1 MLLPNADQA
10 VVEEPKV
17 AEYLLSPDHPDG
29 RSKAE
34 FFNRFGFRREAWQVL
49 ADALR
54 QHGAAYPVAKS
65 AHSAWGT
72 RYSADGELNCP
83 DGRCPR
89 IRTVWIVEDLGSG
102 IKLVPR
108 LITAYPV

>member
-10 VVEEPKV
+10 IVEEAKIT
-17 AEYLLSPDHPDG
+17 EYLLSSDHPDG
-29 RSKAE
+29 RGKAD

-65 AHSAWGT
+65 AQSAWGT
-72 RYSADGELNCP
+72 RYSVDGELNCP
-83 DGRCPR
+83 DGRRPR
-89 IRTVWIVEDLGSG
+89 IRTVWIVEDLGLG
-102 IKLVPR
+102 IEPVPR
-108 LITAYPV
+108 LITAYPA